1 MRGEEKNNSSIKSIK
16 IQTKIM
22 EEKPKKVR
30 HLITNVGQ
38 NAKKEETL
46 FTASESIN

>member
-1 MRGEEKNNSSIKSIK
+1 MKRIEEKA
-16 IQTKIM
+16 
-22 EEKPKKVR
+22 KKVR

-46 FTASESIN
+46 FTASESVN